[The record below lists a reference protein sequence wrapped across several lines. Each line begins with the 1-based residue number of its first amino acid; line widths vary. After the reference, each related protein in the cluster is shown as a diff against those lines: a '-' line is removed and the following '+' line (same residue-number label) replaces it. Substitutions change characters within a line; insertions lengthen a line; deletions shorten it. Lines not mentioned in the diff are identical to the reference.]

1 MELNLPEHKF
11 VGREKESNQYMNFLN
26 RFLQDC
32 TGMDGQVIS
41 PGISSVFNVYG
52 IGGVGKTRLL
62 RHFENKTLK
71 QKAGGSALQCI
82 YIDTSGYNN
91 YIEVLH
97 TIRKNLKSVQ
107 KKQKDF
113 SSLFFEFDTVY
124 TLFYDSKS
132 VEETDDTP
140 LIKLLLSQ
148 VLLELPVGS
157 MAATVIEAL
166 QNGALISAASAGVAV
181 ITAII
186 DKLPGLIQEIW
197 KKHRKTVDETR
208 VRKQLEEINKNL
220 GSEYERQRYM
230 LSSFIKAAREISD
243 LNPMVIM
250 LDNLQAE
257 GDYGRLLRDYT
268 WLTGNQGLIASL
280 PALYV
285 LGGRDSVEYYLE
297 PLIRKD
303 KLRYNEMLELK
314 GVTFEDICLF
324 YQKQCGL
331 IIEDSKVVYRML
343 NAAATEKDDED
354 DKIEGKIATLEGKS
368 FLPIYMSM
376 AADYYNQVKEQKE
389 KRGVKEP
396 VTAEELGA
404 LDAEDQLSYFFEIN
418 LSEIKRDVFYMLS
431 CIEVWEEKW
440 FQLVKERFN
449 NYLLSAVHV
458 LRSFS
463 SLESLDDNKVKIHD
477 RVRESLYNSSHNQIK
492 TDVEEWIF
500 LYYLHMQNIYHAEG
514 IRFAREPKVVEDL
527 GELGVYAYVGMNY
540 IEGIKKKEHE
550 RFTCESAMRY
560 FQHAFSKSIILYESE
575 ERVNDQ
581 IIDILNFLANRT
593 EKILPD
599 SEYEVEYR
607 RRLTLMYSY
616 SNKFSNAL
624 KESVKLLQTCQ
635 QRVDEA
641 PVVGRSFFNYIQVCS
656 DRNDAYN
663 GLGYD
668 YGDFWRYQEAAENGF
683 LSVQEQH
690 RLMREAEQYIW
701 FDQTKEREAY
711 EYLLDICAW
720 GQYEWNEDKL
730 EENAAILKGTTYY
743 KECEEGKSDGM
754 IRRYLKARGN
764 IPWYYLRLPEEDRK
778 KYADFEPVRF
788 GEQTYHLRKAFYGLD
803 AFTLRSWHNVSV
815 YLKGERRYEEALKV
829 SEQVYNAAK
838 QNLKNNKW
846 AKQNLDQ
853 SEKKI
858 ASLKALGLIDA
869 ERIDK
874 AFKEYGE
881 LLFYDSFILEILQYH
896 SNYNLLVGRE
906 TDDTMGKKEYIERA
920 IREGEAAVVLR
931 YICRNENDDALL
943 TSWSYLASYYYACD
957 NVPKEAAGNR
967 SDKKTVSETA
977 VKIVS
982 YVISKLAE
990 KASGAGYGKN
1000 EMKLKEHEKMFLE
1013 MKAGEWAESHRF
1025 AE

>member
-1 MELNLPEHKF
+1 MELNLSERKF
-11 VGREKESNQYMNFLN
+11 VGREAESKQYIELLD
-26 RFLQDC
+26 RFLRDC
-32 TGMDGQVIS
+32 TGKDGQVIS
-41 PGISSVFNVYG
+41 PGISSVLNVYG

-62 RHFENKTLK
+62 RHFADKTLK
-71 QKAGGSALQCI
+71 RKAEGSALQCI

-97 TIRKNLKSVQ
+97 TIRKNLKSVRN
-107 KKQKDF
+107 KPEDF
-113 SSLFFEFDTVY
+113 RNLFFEFDTVY

-148 VLLELPVGS
+148 TLLGLPVGS
-157 MAATVIEAL
+157 LAAALIESL
-166 QNGALISAASAGVAV
+166 QNGAPISAASAGVAV

-186 DKLPGLIQEIW
+186 DHLPGLVSEIW
-197 KKHRKTVDETR
+197 KKHRRTVDEDR

-230 LSSFIKAAREISD
+230 LSSFIKAAREIAD

-268 WLTGNQGLIASL
+268 WLMGNRGMIASL

-303 KLRYNEMLELK
+303 RLHYNEKLELK

-324 YQKQCGL
+324 YQEQCGL
-331 IIEDSKVVYRML
+331 AIENSEVVYRML
-343 NAAATEKDDED
+343 NVAATEKDDMNN
-354 DKIEGKIATLEGKS
+354 KIEGKIAALEGKS

-376 AADYYNQVKEQKE
+376 AADYYNQVKEQKAR
-389 KRGVKEP
+389 RGAKGP

-404 LDAEDQLSYFFEIN
+404 LDEKDQLSYFFEIN
-418 LSEIKRDVFYMLS
+418 LSEIKRDVFYILS

-458 LRSFS
+458 LCSFS
-463 SLESLDDNKVKIHD
+463 SLEALDDNKMKIHD
-477 RVRESLYNSSHNQIK
+477 RVRESLYNSAHNQIK

-500 LYYLHMQNIYHAEG
+500 LYFLHMQNIYHAEG

-560 FQHAFSKSIILYESE
+560 FQQAFSKSIILYESE

-624 KESVKLLQTCQ
+624 KESIKLLQTCQ

-641 PVVGRSFFNYIQVCS
+641 PAAGRSFSNYIQVCS

-668 YGDFWRYQEAAENGF
+668 YGDFWRYQKAAENGF
-683 LSVQEQH
+683 LSVQEQYQ
-690 RLMREAEQYIW
+690 LMREAEQYIW
-701 FDQTKEREAY
+701 FDLPKEREAY

-720 GQYEWNEDKL
+720 GQYEWDEDKL
-730 EENAAILKGTTYY
+730 EENAAILKESTYY
-743 KECEEGKSDGM
+743 KECEEGKNNGM

-764 IPWYYLRLPEEDRK
+764 IPWYYLRLPKEDRA
-778 KYADFEPVRF
+778 KYAGFEPVRF
-788 GEQTYHLRKAFYGLD
+788 GEQTFRLRKAFYGLD
-803 AFTLRSWHNVSV
+803 AFTLRSWHNISV
-815 YLKGERRYEEALKV
+815 YLKGERRYKEALKV
-829 SEQVYNAAK
+829 SDTVYDAAK
-838 QNLKNNKW
+838 KHLKNNKW
-846 AKQNLDQ
+846 AEKNLEQ

-869 ERIDK
+869 DRIDR
-874 AFKEYGE
+874 AFEEYRE
-881 LLFYDSFILEILQYH
+881 LLFYDSLILEILQYH

-906 TDDTMGKKEYIERA
+906 KNDKVERKEYIERA
-920 IREGEAAVVLR
+920 LREGEAAVVLR

-943 TSWSYLASYYYACD
+943 TSWSYLASYYYARD
-957 NVPKEAAGNR
+957 NVPEEEKKDR
-967 SDKKTVSETA
+967 SGERNVSETA
-977 VKIVS
+977 LKIVS
-982 YVISKLAE
+982 YVISKRKE
-990 KASGAGYGKN
+990 KDSGAGNGKN
-1000 EMKLKEHEKMFLE
+1000 KMKLEEHEKMFLE
-1013 MKAGEWAESHRF
+1013 MKEGEWAESHRF

>member
-1 MELNLPEHKF
+1 MCAAVVETDRLALRRFTNADARSLLEMLSDEEVTHFLPLIAPRDLAEASAYIDEHFLATYRAADRGERSDEGLPLDLHYAICRKDDGAFLGYINVDADEAHDAGYALVRSAWGHGYAREALAAMIEVARHAGFPYLTATHDELNPRS
-11 VGREKESNQYMNFLN
+11 GRVMAACGFTYRYSYRELWQPKNYEVVFRMYQLDFAADSPTYQGYW
-26 RFLQDC
+26 DKWPDHWV
-32 TGMDGQVIS
+32 DGGS
-41 PGISSVFNVYG
+41 AGSRG
-52 IGGVGKTRLL
+52 W
-62 RHFENKTLK
+62 

-113 SSLFFEFDTVY
+113 NSLFFEFDTVY
-124 TLFYDSKS
+124 TLFYDSRS

-148 VLLELPVGS
+148 VLLGLPVGS
-157 MAATVIEAL
+157 MAAAVIEDL
-166 QNGALISAASAGVAV
+166 QNGVPISVASAGVAV
-181 ITAII
+181 IAAII
-186 DKLPGLIQEIW
+186 DNLPGLVPEIW
-197 KKHRKTVDETR
+197 KKHRRTVNETR
-208 VRKQLEEINKNL
+208 VRKQLEEIKKNL

-303 KLRYNEMLELK
+303 KLRYNEKLELK
-314 GVTFEDICLF
+314 GVTFKDICLF

-343 NAAATEKDDED
+343 NAAAIEKDDED
-354 DKIEGKIATLEGKS
+354 DKIEGKMATLEGKS

-396 VTAEELGA
+396 VTAEELGV

-560 FQHAFSKSIILYESE
+560 FQQAFSKSIILYESE

-624 KESVKLLQTCQ
+624 KESIKLLKTCQ

-641 PVVGRSFFNYIQVCS
+641 PVVGRSFSNYIQVYS

-683 LSVQEQH
+683 LSVQEQY

-730 EENAAILKGTTYY
+730 EENVAILKGTTYY

-764 IPWYYLRLPEEDRK
+764 IPWYYLRLPEENRK
-778 KYADFEPVRF
+778 KYVDFEPVRF

-803 AFTLRSWHNVSV
+803 VFTLRSWHNVSV

-838 QNLKNNKW
+838 KNLKNNK
-846 AKQNLDQ
+846 
-853 SEKKI
+853 
-858 ASLKALGLIDA
+858 
-869 ERIDK
+869 
-874 AFKEYGE
+874 Y
-881 LLFYDSFILEILQYH
+881 
-896 SNYNLLVGRE
+896 
-906 TDDTMGKKEYIERA
+906 
-920 IREGEAAVVLR
+920 
-931 YICRNENDDALL
+931 
-943 TSWSYLASYYYACD
+943 
-957 NVPKEAAGNR
+957 
-967 SDKKTVSETA
+967 
-977 VKIVS
+977 
-982 YVISKLAE
+982 
-990 KASGAGYGKN
+990 
-1000 EMKLKEHEKMFLE
+1000 
-1013 MKAGEWAESHRF
+1013 
-1025 AE
+1025 

>member
-1 MELNLPEHKF
+1 MGSKSQEKKF
-11 VGREKESNQYMNFLN
+11 VGREEESKQYMELLD

-32 TGMDGQVIS
+32 TGKEGQIIS
-41 PGISSVFNVYG
+41 PGVSSVFNVYG

-62 RHFENKTLK
+62 RHFADKTVE
-71 QKAGGSALQCI
+71 QKARDSAVQCI

-107 KKQKDF
+107 KKPKDF
-113 SSLFFEFDTVY
+113 SNLFFEFDTVY

-132 VEETDDTP
+132 VEETDETP

-148 VLLELPVGS
+148 VLSGLPVGS
-157 MAATVIEAL
+157 MAAAVIGAL
-166 QNGALISAASAGVAV
+166 QSGTPISTASAGIAV
-181 ITAII
+181 ITAIL
-186 DKLPGLIQEIW
+186 DNLPGLIPEIW
-197 KKHRKTVDETR
+197 KKHRRTVDETR

-243 LNPMVIM
+243 LNPTVIM

-257 GDYGRLLRDYT
+257 GDYGRLLRDYS

-303 KLRYNEMLELK
+303 KLRYNEKLELK

-331 IIEDSKVVYRML
+331 VIEDSKVVYRML
-343 NAAATEKDDED
+343 NAAATEKAGED
-354 DKIEGKIATLEGKS
+354 DKIERKIAALEGKS
-368 FLPIYMSM
+368 FLPISMSM
-376 AADYYNQVKEQKE
+376 AADCYNQVKEQKE
-389 KRGVKEP
+389 RRGVKEP
-396 VTAEELGA
+396 VTEEELGA
-404 LDAEDQLSYFFEIN
+404 LDAEDQLSYFFELN

-440 FQLVKERFN
+440 FQMVKERFN

-477 RVRESLYNSSHNQIK
+477 KVRESLYDSAHNQIK

-500 LYYLHMQNIYHAEG
+500 LYFLHMQNIYHAEG

-540 IEGIKKKEHE
+540 IEGIIKEIKKKEHE
-550 RFTCESAMRY
+550 RFTCESAMRH
-560 FQHAFSKSIILYESE
+560 FQQAFSKSIILYASE

-593 EKILPD
+593 EKLLPD

-616 SNKFSNAL
+616 SNKFSNAR

-641 PVVGRSFFNYIQVCS
+641 PAVGRSFSNYIQVCS

-668 YGDFWRYQEAAENGF
+668 YGDFWRYKEAAENGF
-683 LSVQEQH
+683 LSVQEQY

-701 FDQTKEREAY
+701 FDLMEEREAY

-720 GQYEWNEDKL
+720 GQYEWDEDEL
-730 EENAAILKGTTYY
+730 EENAAILKGSTYY
-743 KECEEGKSDGM
+743 KEREEGQNDGM

-764 IPWYYLRLPEEDRK
+764 IPWYYLRLPEEERA
-778 KYADFEPVRF
+778 KYAGFDPVRF

-829 SEQVYNAAK
+829 SDKVYDAAK
-838 QNLKNNKW
+838 KNLKNNEW
-846 AKQNLDQ
+846 AEKNLEQ

-874 AFKEYGE
+874 AFEGYKE
-881 LLFYDSFILEILQYH
+881 LLFYDSLILEILQYH
-896 SNYNLLVGRE
+896 SNYNLLVARE
-906 TDDTMGKKEYIERA
+906 TDDKEEKKECIECA
-920 IREGEAAVVLR
+920 LREGEAAVVLR
-931 YICRNENDDALL
+931 YICRRENDDALL
-943 TSWSYLASYYYACD
+943 TSWSYLASYYYARD
-957 NVPKEAAGNR
+957 NME
-967 SDKKTVSETA
+967 KKVSETA
-977 VKIVS
+977 LKIVS
-982 YVISKLAE
+982 YVISKLEE
-990 KASGAGYGKN
+990 KDSGAGNEKN
-1000 EMKLKEHEKMFLE
+1000 ERKLKEHKNMFRE
-1013 MKAGEWAESHRF
+1013 MKEGEWAESHRF